1 MFCMT
6 CAVDARLDAQDQAA
20 NLAAFRCQRVR
31 THASNLPFSVI
42 GTALVAMLLVGLL
55 WPSVPAAALLGW
67 LALVA
72 ATQVLRLAIGRWHR
86 RSPVGRHTDAFW
98 LACYRGSVLAHGLAW
113 VLASQLPLPAG
124 DALAEALRITVLI
137 ALVGGSFA
145 LLAFDLP
152 AALCFGVPALGA
164 LCLHLWQLG
173 LPVYQALSLAGLA
186 ALVFLAFTA
195 HRASQVLR
203 QYVALRAVE
212 ARQADALRRSEAR
225 LAEQSAALQLTLDSI
240 SQGMAMA
247 DASGRLVVFN
257 RRARELLDLP
267 PELDLD
273 SIGAH
278 GLRAFQA
285 QRGDFPPGAYIDVH
299 GQAQPLPSPDSQ
311 AGTPSVYVRRGRSG
325 RLMEV
330 RIRYLADGSEVR
342 TFTDVTDSV
351 QAQHSL
357 TATKNEAERAN
368 QAKTQFLSGLS
379 HELRTPL
386 NAILGFGQ
394 LLQADLL
401 HPLAEAHRRPV
412 HEMLN
417 GARHVLR
424 LINDVLDLA
433 VVESG
438 KLQITLAP
446 VPVRALLHSCLALLQ
461 PLADARSIA
470 LPLATGA
477 LPTPAGMGVVTVL
490 ADHTR
495 LKQVLLNLLSNAI
508 KYNRM
513 GGAVRV
519 ACTAA
524 PAGPGGQRLLRISVA
539 DDGPGLDA
547 GQQARLFDPFE
558 RLDAGRSTVEGA
570 GLGLA
575 VSRSLVQAMDGS
587 IGMHSA
593 RGQGS
598 TFWVD
603 LPLSASQALPPVV
616 AAELPSA
623 QGGGAEAAHATSPH
637 PANNAT
643 NGVATSPAVLS
654 SLDTVL
660 YIEDNPVNVLL
671 MEAMLALLG
680 RPQVVVATTADDG
693 LLQAQTLQPTLILLD
708 IELPDMHGHEVL
720 RRLQSQPACADIPV
734 LAVSA
739 NAMPADI
746 GNALAAGFAH
756 YLTKPLELAQLRY
769 AITATLAAA
778 ERALSAQS
786 AEMARMA
793 ELPRM
798 ATH

>member
-1 MFCMT
+1 MICMT
-6 CAVDARLDAQDQAA
+6 CAVDARLDPQDQAA

-31 THASNLPFSVI
+31 THASNLPFSVG
-42 GTALVAMLLVGLL
+42 GTLLVALLLVGLL
-55 WPSVPAAALLGW
+55 WATVPAAALLGW
-67 LALVA
+67 LAVVA
-72 ATQVLRLAIGRWHR
+72 VLQVLRLAIGLWHR
-86 RSPVGRHTDAFW
+86 RSPVGQHTDRFW

-113 VLASQLPLPAG
+113 VLASQLPVPDG

-164 LCLHLWQLG
+164 LCLHLWLLA
-173 LPVYQALSLAGLA
+173 LPAYQALSVAGLA

-240 SQGMAMA
+240 SQGMAMS
-247 DASGRLVVFN
+247 DARGRLVVFN

-267 PELDLD
+267 PDLDLA
-273 SIGAH
+273 SIGAQ

-285 QRGDFPPGAYIDVH
+285 QRGDFPPGGYIDAH
-299 GQAQPLPSPDSQ
+299 GQAQPLPTPDSQ
-311 AGTPSVYVRRGRSG
+311 AGTPSVYVRRSRSG
-325 RLMEV
+325 QLMEV

-351 QAQHSL
+351 QAQHAL

-386 NAILGFGQ
+386 NAILGFGE
-394 LLQADLL
+394 LLQADLQ

-417 GARHVLR
+417 GARHLLR

-446 VPVRALLHSCLALLQ
+446 VPVRTLLHSCLALLQ
-461 PLADARSIA
+461 PLAVARSIA
-470 LPLATGA
+470 LPLDTGA
-477 LPTPAGMGVVTVL
+477 LTMPAGAGVVTVL
-490 ADHTR
+490 ADQTR

-508 KYNRM
+508 KYNRV

-524 PAGPGGQRLLRISVA
+524 PAGPDGQHLLRISIA

-547 GQQARLFDPFE
+547 VQQARLFDPFE
-558 RLDAGRSTVEGA
+558 RLDASRSTVEGA

-575 VSRSLVQAMDGS
+575 VSRSLMQAMDGS
-587 IGMHSA
+587 IGLDSV

-598 TFWVD
+598 TFWVE
-603 LPLSASQALPPVV
+603 LPVGPSQVSSPTLQPLAQRSTDTARSAALQASQTVNPT
-616 AAELPSA
+616 
-623 QGGGAEAAHATSPH
+623 AT
-637 PANNAT
+637 
-643 NGVATSPAVLS
+643 VLCS
-654 SLDTVL
+654 RDTVL

-708 IELPDMHGHEVL
+708 IELPDMHGFEVL
-720 RRLQSQPACADIPV
+720 RRLQSQAACADIPV

-746 GNALAAGFAH
+746 RNGLAAGFAH
-756 YLTKPLELAQLRY
+756 YLTKPLELAQLRH
-769 AITATLAAA
+769 AITTTLAAA
-778 ERALSAQS
+778 EQAHL
-786 AEMARMA
+786 
-793 ELPRM
+793 
-798 ATH
+798 ATQ

>member
-6 CAVDARLDAQDQAA
+6 FAVDARLDPQDQAA

-31 THASNLPFSVI
+31 THASNLPFSVG
-42 GTALVAMLLVGLL
+42 GTLLVAVLLVGLL
-55 WPSVPAAALLGW
+55 WPSVPATILLGW
-67 LALVA
+67 LALLAVL
-72 ATQVLRLAIGRWHR
+72 QVLRLAVGLWHR
-86 RSPVGRHTDAFW
+86 RSPVGQRPDQFW
-98 LACYRGSVLAHGLAW
+98 LACYRGSVVAHGLAW
-113 VLASQLPLPAG
+113 VLASQLPVPAG

-173 LPVYQALSLAGLA
+173 LPAYHALSLAGLA

-195 HRASQVLR
+195 HRASHVLR
-203 QYVALRAVE
+203 QYVALLAVE

-225 LAEQSAALQLTLDSI
+225 LAEQSAALALTLDSI

-247 DASGRLVVFN
+247 DATGRLVVFN

-273 SIGAH
+273 RIGAH

-285 QRGDFPPGAYIDVH
+285 QRGDFPPGAYIDVD
-299 GQAQPLPSPDSQ
+299 GNTQPLPLPDSQ
-311 AGTPSVYVRRGRSG
+311 AGVPSVYVRRGRSG
-325 RLMEV
+325 QLMEV
-330 RIRYLADGSEVR
+330 RIRALADGSEVR

-351 QAQHSL
+351 QAQHAL
-357 TATKNEAERAN
+357 TTTKNEAERAN

-386 NAILGFGQ
+386 NAILGFGE
-394 LLQADLL
+394 LLQADPQ

-417 GARHVLR
+417 GARHLLR

-438 KLQITLAP
+438 KLQITLTP
-446 VPVRALLHSCLALLQ
+446 VPVHTLLHSCLALLQ

-470 LPLATGA
+470 LPLDAGA
-477 LPTPAGMGVVTVL
+477 LAMPAGAGPVTVL

-508 KYNRM
+508 KYNRV

-519 ACTAA
+519 ACAQP
-524 PAGPGGQRLLRISVA
+524 PAGPDGRHLLRISIS
-539 DDGPGLDA
+539 DDGPGLDG

-558 RLDAGRSTVEGA
+558 RLDASRSTVEGA

-575 VSRSLVQAMDGS
+575 VSRSLVQAMDGR
-587 IGMHSA
+587 IGLDSA
-593 RGQGS
+593 RGHGS
-598 TFWVD
+598 TFWV
-603 LPLSASQALPPVV
+603 
-616 AAELPSA
+616 ELPVGPNTGPNTGANPAPYPALQPLVQRSA
-623 QGGGAEAAHATSPH
+623 DSPRSAALH
-637 PANNAT
+637 
-643 NGVATSPAVLS
+643 TSPAAAVLCS
-654 SLDTVL
+654 HDTVL
-660 YIEDNPVNVLL
+660 YIEDNPVNVVL

-708 IELPDMHGHEVL
+708 IELPDMHGFEVL
-720 RRLQSQPACADIPV
+720 RRLQSQAACADIPV

-746 GNALAAGFAH
+746 NNGLAAGFAH
-756 YLTKPLELAQLRY
+756 YLTKPLELAQLRH
-769 AITATLAAA
+769 AITTTLAAA
-778 ERALSAQS
+778 EQAHL
-786 AEMARMA
+786 
-793 ELPRM
+793 
-798 ATH
+798 ATQ